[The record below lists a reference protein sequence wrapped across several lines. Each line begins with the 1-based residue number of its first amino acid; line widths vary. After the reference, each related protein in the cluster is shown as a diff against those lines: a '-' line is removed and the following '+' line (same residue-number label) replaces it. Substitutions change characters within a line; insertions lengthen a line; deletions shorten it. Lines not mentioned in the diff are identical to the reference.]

1 MSFNEINAVENFVA
15 LTPWPLSPVER
26 GDSGLVKLFPYAL
39 SVDTS
44 PLKIQPTT
52 TISSPFRGRLG
63 GGKFLAAVRLDGG
76 KFLSTMRLD
85 EGERRCL

>member
-15 LTPWPLSPVER
+15 LTPCPLSPVER

-44 PLKIQPTT
+44 PLKIQLTT
-52 TISSPFRGRLG
+52 AISSPFRGRLEG
-63 GGKFLAAVRLDGG
+63 SKFLTAMRLDG
-76 KFLSTMRLD
+76 
-85 EGERRCL
+85 GERRCL